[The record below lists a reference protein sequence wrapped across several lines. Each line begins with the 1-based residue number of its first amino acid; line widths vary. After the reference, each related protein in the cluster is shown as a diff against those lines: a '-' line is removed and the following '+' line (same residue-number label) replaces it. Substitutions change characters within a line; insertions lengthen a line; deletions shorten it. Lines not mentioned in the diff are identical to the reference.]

1 MAVSPVELERYLD
14 GMTFPAKK
22 NDLRRKA
29 LDNHAPDVVID
40 IINNLP
46 ERSFTSPV
54 DINRAM
60 DEIE

>member
-1 MAVSPVELERYLD
+1 
-14 GMTFPAKK
+14 
-22 NDLRRKA
+22 
-29 LDNHAPDVVID
+29 VVID